1 MKMSPNLFFFPL
13 DYKLIAKGY
22 NLGTARWKRGTGQ
35 GSGKGHRTSHS
46 KLTTITVSA
55 CVHQPRALLTLSF

>member
-35 GSGKGHRTSHS
+35 AQGRDTE
-46 KLTTITVSA
+46 L
-55 CVHQPRALLTLSF
+55 PTLSSPLSLCLHVFISLELS